1 MSIEAEVKD
10 NVLELANDYKDNGFL
25 LFSMGLKFNTMDYEK
40 LYQDNVIDKI
50 TDKKKIDD
58 KKTDFFYLDRESGIV
73 TIAQSYY
80 NRNWNKTEAPANKA
94 SDLNTAVNWLFDSDI
109 SAIPEASIKAQATIL
124 RDALEEKVIH
134 TVEVWCVHNRPSSG
148 KIKSELDV
156 VAKSLQEKLRKWQG
170 PSGMPIK
177 AVADELSLDIACLW
191 YERKTNIIAIS
202 DVVILSS
209 ETKPQEVSSSE
220 WKAIISTLK
229 GDELVALAQ
238 KFGNKLYAA
247 NVRDY
252 LGAKSTARSINIQIG
267 KTASNDPNEFWVFNN
282 GITLL
287 TNNFSFRGNRIKCTG
302 IAVING
308 AQTIGSLAES
318 SQNKSLG
325 NIKVLARIVKANN
338 NNLILEIIRYNNT
351 QNPIK
356 AWELRVNDPIQ
367 DKIQREFRTH
377 YNLSY
382 QLRRGAIRRSSLN
395 INFEKLTPWLSSF
408 YGDPITAYQDPSE
421 LYDLDSRY
429 SALFNISTKVE
440 NLLFIYRLGETMALV
455 KDEYKEAVANDIADD
470 NGKKISGFFQYP
482 SFNHVLMH
490 ICAEALQY
498 ILNPPGK
505 DFKYKI
511 TLSSETLKDA
521 SKSKNELKK
530 LVEVVLPPIAVHLDS
545 AGAYS
550 VFKTKK
556 GVDYLTDKVTMS
568 LQQLQKMN
576 NNVFDE
582 LKGLLLFA

>member
-1 MSIEAEVKD
+1 
-10 NVLELANDYKDNGFL
+10 
-25 LFSMGLKFNTMDYEK
+25 MDYEK
-40 LYQDNVIDKI
+40 LYHDNVIDKI
-50 TDKKKIDD
+50 TDVKKIDD
-58 KKTDFFYLDRESGIV
+58 KKTDFFYLDKESGVV

-80 NRNWNKTEAPANKA
+80 NRNWDKTEAPANKA

-109 SAIPEASIKAQATIL
+109 DSIPETSIRAEATIL
-124 RDALEEKVIH
+124 RDALEEHTVH
-134 TVEVWCVHNRPSSG
+134 TVEVCCVHNRLSSH
-148 KIKSELDV
+148 KIKAELEV
-156 VAKSLQEKLRKWQG
+156 VARSLQDKLRKWQG

-177 AVADELSLDIACLW
+177 AIEIELSLESAYTL
-191 YERKTNIIAIS
+191 YERKTNIIAITDS
-202 DVVILSS
+202 IILNS
-209 ETKPQEVSSSE
+209 EIKPQAISSSE
-220 WKAIISTLK
+220 WRAIITTLK
-229 GDELVALAQ
+229 GNELVNLAQ
-238 KFGNKLYAA
+238 KFGNRLYAA

-252 LGAKSTARSINIQIG
+252 LGAKSTTRNINIQIG
-267 KTASNDPNEFWVFNN
+267 KTANDNPNEFWVFNN

-287 TNNFSFRGNRIKCTG
+287 TNNFIFRGRRIKCSG

-318 SQNKSLG
+318 SQNRNLS
-325 NIKVLARIVKANN
+325 NIKVLARIVEASNSN
-338 NNLILEIIRYNNT
+338 VILEIIRYNNT

-367 DKIQREFRTH
+367 DQIQREFHIH
-377 YNLSY
+377 YNLNY
-382 QLRRGAIRRSSLN
+382 QLRRGAIRRSSTD

-408 YGDPITAYQDPSE
+408 YGDPITAYQNPSE
-421 LYDLDSRY
+421 LYDLESRY
-429 SALFNISTKVE
+429 SNLFNSSTEVA

-455 KDEYKEAVANDIADD
+455 KDEYKKIIADNTGDD
-470 NGKKISGFFQYP
+470 NMKKINGFFQYP

-505 DFKYKI
+505 DFKYRI
-511 TLSSETLKDA
+511 SLNSEILKD
-521 SKSKNELKK
+521 SNRSKNELKK
-530 LVEVVLPPIAVHLDS
+530 LVGVVLPPIGVYLDS

-556 GVDYLTDKVTMS
+556 GVDDLTDQVTMS

-582 LKGLLLFA
+582 IKKNFVFLN